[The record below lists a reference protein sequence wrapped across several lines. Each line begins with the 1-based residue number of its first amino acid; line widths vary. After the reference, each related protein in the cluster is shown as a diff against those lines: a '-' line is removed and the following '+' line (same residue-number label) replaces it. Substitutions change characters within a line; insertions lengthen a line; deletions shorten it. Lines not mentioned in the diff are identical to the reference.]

1 MFGALR
7 FARMAGS
14 SLAAPD
20 AAGWVTDF
28 LNAAYY
34 ARPPAERDVAD
45 LRLAYGIV
53 TTRWDRLGRRLRIY
67 DAIAFHRAFGVDR
80 FLRSPRLTLT
90 HDSSAR
96 AARGCSATGSRTRG
110 RTRRAA
116 AGASRSPIP
125 PAAPPTSPRSGC
137 SDAALGRLSAPGAP
151 EAQRHWSTY
160 PAVPLPSADA
170 AVATLSDTSRW
181 PDFGCAGGRFTA
193 LRGGGLEG
201 QTFEIEVVAHPA
213 PRTPVFTRGYVT
225 ATGLHTEPDAIVER
239 LGRAALDEPALP
251 EGATPRLL
259 LELTT
264 HEGHFLGPAVSR
276 LVVWEE
282 DGAAFIRD
290 VGEWDPLPAHLAVP
304 FRLAGR
310 AAQVAF
316 WGGGAPEASMLH
328 QLALVVA
335 DRRQPRLGRRS
346 GRTPHPAARPDRLHS
361 FGRDPASTATLGRGG
376 RPSRRWRRTRSLPG
390 RRRRCGAEPGRRR
403 GGARAPAAA

>member
-1 MFGALR
+1 VLGALR

-53 TTRWDRLGRRLRIY
+53 TTRWDRLGRRLRIH
-67 DAIAFHRAFGVDR
+67 DAIAFHRAFGEHR

-90 HDSSAR
+90 HEQLLEGGRRLLGDWFAEAWADPARRGWGVAFPEPAAR
-96 AARGCSATGSRTRG
+96 AAYDPEDRLR
-110 RTRRAA
+110 
-116 AGASRSPIP
+116 
-125 PAAPPTSPRSGC
+125 
-137 SDAALGRLSAPGAP
+137 DAALGPLSAPGAP
-151 EAQRHWSTY
+151 GAQRRWSTY

-170 AVATLSDTSRW
+170 TIATLSDTSRW

-193 LRGGGLEG
+193 LRRGGLEG

-213 PRTPVFTRGYVT
+213 RRTPVFTRGYVT
-225 ATGLHTEPDAIVER
+225 ATGLFTDADAIVAQ
-239 LGRAALDEPALP
+239 LARARLDEPALP

-276 LVVWEE
+276 LLVWEE
-282 DGAAFIRD
+282 DGGAFIRD
-290 VGEWDPLPAHLAVP
+290 VGEWDPLPPHLAVP

-316 WGGGAPEASMLH
+316 WGGGAPEASILH
-328 QLALVVA
+328 QLALAVE
-335 DRRQPRLGRRS
+335 
-346 GRTPHPAARPDRLHS
+346 GRTSTPA
-361 FGRDPASTATLGRGG
+361 G
-376 RPSRRWRRTRSLPG
+376 
-390 RRRRCGAEPGRRR
+390 
-403 GGARAPAAA
+403 

>member
-1 MFGALR
+1 MLGALR

-34 ARPPAERDVAD
+34 ARPADQRDVAD

-53 TTRWDRLGRRLRIY
+53 TTRWDRLGRRLRAY
-67 DAIAFHRAFGVDR
+67 DAIAFHRAFGVHR
-80 FLRSPRLTLT
+80 FLRTPRLTLT
-90 HDSSAR
+90 HGQLLEGGARLLGDWFGDAWRDPERRGWGVAFPEPAGR
-96 AARGCSATGSRTRG
+96 AAYVPEDRLR
-110 RTRRAA
+110 
-116 AGASRSPIP
+116 
-125 PAAPPTSPRSGC
+125 
-137 SDAALGRLSAPGAP
+137 DAALGGLSAPGAP
-151 EAQRHWSTY
+151 EEQRHWSTY

-170 AVATLSDTSRW
+170 AIATLSDTSRW

-193 LRGGGLEG
+193 LRSGGLEG

-225 ATGLHTEPDAIVER
+225 ATGLHTEPDAILEQ
-239 LGRAALDEPALP
+239 LGRATLDEPALP

-316 WGGGAPEASMLH
+316 WGGGPPEQSMLH
-328 QLALVVA
+328 QLAAAVA
-335 DRRQPRLGRRS
+335 AETS
-346 GRTPHPAARPDRLHS
+346 TPA
-361 FGRDPASTATLGRGG
+361 G
-376 RPSRRWRRTRSLPG
+376 
-390 RRRRCGAEPGRRR
+390 
-403 GGARAPAAA
+403 